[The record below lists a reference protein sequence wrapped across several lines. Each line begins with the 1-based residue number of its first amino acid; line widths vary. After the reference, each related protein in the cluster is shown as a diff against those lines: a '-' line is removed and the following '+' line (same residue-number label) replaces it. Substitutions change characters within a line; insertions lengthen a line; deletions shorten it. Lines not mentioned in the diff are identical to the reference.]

1 MSAAK
6 AGAFEEGEA
15 ERQRRGVSAA
25 RLTAPLTLRVSVR
38 LSGNNRT
45 QQTGRLIK
53 NRNVLLTILG
63 AGSPRL
69 GRQGGQGTTLRQ
81 DEAGTTQARGHLVG
95 RQGDVQGIELGFLRH
110 ASLGFM
116 RVEHLL
122 WRGIQAAAHRY
133 VYACMLSPLGRVQL
147 CDPMDRSPPGCSVHG
162 ILQARIAERVAMP
175 SSRGSSPPRD
185 RTHVSCIGR
194 RVLYHC
200 ATWKFCLSQIH
211 VF

>member
-95 RQGDVQGIELGFLRH
+95 HQGDVQGIDLGFLRH
-110 ASLGFM
+110 APLGFM
-116 RVEHLL
+116 RVERLL

-162 ILQARIAERVAMP
+162 ILQARVLEWVAIAFFD
-175 SSRGSSPPRD
+175 RGAQ
-185 RTHVSCIGR
+185 SCPKS
-194 RVLYHC
+194 V
-200 ATWKFCLSQIH
+200 
-211 VF
+211 

>member
-45 QQTGRLIK
+45 QQTGRLIN
-53 NRNVLLTILG
+53 NRNVLLTVLG
-63 AGSPRL
+63 AGSSRL

-133 VYACMLSPLGRVQL
+133 EYACMLSPLGRVRL
-147 CDPMDRSPPGCSVHG
+147 YDPMDRSPPGCSVHG
-162 ILQARIAERVAMP
+162 ILQARIPEQVAMP

-200 ATWKFCLSQIH
+200 ATWKFRLSQIH